1 MRSFNATK
9 LEHNKPIANL
19 KQAKKPI
26 DKNLTQKTYFFSF
39 RCNGRVFYESDVS
52 TPARTYSISEL
63 LNIKMMK
70 CGVDFY
76 LFCLFVLFYSAQK
89 GLIGLADLQ
98 ALAEF
103 QNR

>member
-1 MRSFNATK
+1 M
-9 LEHNKPIANL
+9 